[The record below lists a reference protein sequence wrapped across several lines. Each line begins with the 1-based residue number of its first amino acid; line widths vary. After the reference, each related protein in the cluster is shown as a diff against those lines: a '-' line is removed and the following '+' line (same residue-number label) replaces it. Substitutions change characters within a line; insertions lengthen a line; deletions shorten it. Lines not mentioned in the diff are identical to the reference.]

1 MNLLT
6 TILIALSLSMDAFAV
21 SIASGVIIKKQKIKN
36 ALKFGLSFGVFQMIM
51 PIVGWLG
58 GRSFVHMIEG
68 IDHWLAF
75 GLLSLVGVKMIMEA
89 GKIDSLERSDSNVS
103 YRVLMILSIATSIDA
118 LVVGLS
124 LSFLNVSIIMPVVI
138 IGIITFVMSYAG
150 FFIGN
155 KFGEFFEK
163 KIEIVAGLILIGI
176 GIKILFG
183 HLFA

>member
-1 MNLLT
+1 
-6 TILIALSLSMDAFAV
+6 
-21 SIASGVIIKKQKIKN
+21 
-36 ALKFGLSFGVFQMIM
+36 
-51 PIVGWLG
+51 
-58 GRSFVHMIEG
+58 
-68 IDHWLAF
+68 
-75 GLLSLVGVKMIMEA
+75 
-89 GKIDSLERSDSNVS
+89 
-103 YRVLMILSIATSIDA
+103 TSIDA

>member
-89 GKIDSLERSDSNVS
+89 GKIDAFERSDSNVS
-103 YRVLMILSIATSIDA
+103 Y
-118 LVVGLS
+118 
-124 LSFLNVSIIMPVVI
+124 
-138 IGIITFVMSYAG
+138 
-150 FFIGN
+150 
-155 KFGEFFEK
+155 
-163 KIEIVAGLILIGI
+163 
-176 GIKILFG
+176 
-183 HLFA
+183 